1 MMFPL
6 LHSGLL
12 VTVSVAA
19 NNICPPYSF
28 NETVLC
34 ANANSTI
41 TNIADAC
48 EWTFEEYACTP
59 EANLDEFTSD
69 LLLNLTACPSSVMSN
84 DSLYSILFF
93 SKLNS
98 SNADIMLSNLTG
110 QFQNVSK
117 EWKNFFLAGIWPSI
131 LQKVNSSNPAPQLIP
146 IHVGPFLPYL
156 SASMMQCLVDKKA
169 PCENIQEL
177 VQGIGIEDP
186 GMTITNGKELFPVL
200 KSLLQNSSGN
210 ACSNNVNSSNWLAK
224 YFGKF
229 AQFADYKDFIDLNP
243 NFNALDVLPSLTVPQ
258 IVNFC
263 LQPNAVNNSN
273 AAGQI
278 MGILN
283 SSADVQ
289 NFLTNLNLAANNMSS
304 IPRPLAQGLIN
315 KTFQVLIPSLSP
327 SNSSDWAGLFQD
339 NLKFVLPE
347 ITTDQLKFLPSN
359 FSCDSFQV
367 VMKAMDS
374 SSNQL
379 KNVKPEDVYKAV
391 IQPYLKNNGLSCSQ
405 NVNTSTWVTQNLGK
419 FMQFAEYKDLL
430 AFNAHFNALDVLSSL
445 TVPQVVSFS
454 LESNASSNT
463 NAAGQIMALFPNAA
477 DVQNFLVT
485 LNSAAALNNMSS
497 IPRPLAQGLI
507 NKTFQVLIPSLS
519 PSNSSDWAGLFQD
532 NLKFVLPEI
541 TTDQLKFLPSNFSCD
556 SFQAVMKAM
565 DSSFNQLKNVK
576 QEDVY
581 KVIIQPNLKN
591 NGLSCSQNVNT
602 STWVTQNLG
611 KFMQF
616 AEYKDLLAFNAHFN
630 ALDVLSNLTVPQV
643 VSFSLE
649 SNASSNTNAAG
660 QIMALFPNA
669 ADVQNFL
676 VTLNSAAALKNM
688 SAIHG
693 PLALDLINKTL
704 QLLIPSLSPSNSSGW
719 TGLFQDK
726 LKFILPEIT
735 TDQLKLLPQ
744 TFSCDSFQS
753 VIKAMDTS
761 FSHLKNVKQ
770 EDVYKVVIQPYLKN
784 NGSVCSKNVN
794 SSTWI
799 NGNFGKYSQFA
810 EYKDLVAFNPN
821 FNGMDVLSSLT
832 VPQVVSLSLES
843 SAGSNPSAVGQ
854 IMALLQ
860 NTNNAYDFL
869 AQISSAAASKNMTTV
884 PIPLA
889 QGLLNKTFQTLTP
902 KINNFNSSDWSTLF
916 NNLSLVL
923 PEISQD
929 QLSLIPQNISCDSFQ
944 VVTKRLN
951 SVYQQM
957 KPEKQQAAYGSF
969 IKPYLKNNGQAP
981 KCYNQS
987 DPNSAGWLLDN
998 MGFFFALS
1006 SQTDLLTFAN
1016 QNTLQLFVNNPA
1028 TSQFASQLNLD
1039 KDIAIFITTLMTSGG
1054 NTNFS
1059 SIPSNFLC
1067 FLTPQA
1073 FLNMNSADIFDI
1085 SQKINKACAKNQTQG
1100 ASAQTTEEL
1109 QVSISLVSKL
1119 NNFTSSTLSDLGQTA
1134 VGLSTSQISSIKDS
1148 DLKGALSSLSSV
1160 SGWSSGQSKAIMNKL
1175 FQSGYQVT
1183 NLESLGSL
1191 VVGLPSKKLM
1201 DLDPGLIVNA
1211 SKNSQFANQLSSA
1224 PSSLQTVFVAKIL
1237 SADSKPENFVKMIPN
1252 AMAVLIPKS
1261 RLAFKPILDDINN
1274 KAWAPEQAAMFFDS
1288 VVPAQSVLSNI
1299 SASVLQGYTCGSN
1312 NKMSPTQVQSL
1323 AKAMKINNAILS
1335 EDQLN
1340 CLAKPIVKISS
1351 DADMESY
1358 PREIYLFSS
1367 PPSNANTTACKAF
1380 YTNVGA
1386 ANISILS
1393 ADSKKQKNFLPKA
1406 LSCLNVT
1413 GFALTSDQI
1422 QILGQLV
1429 CDLNGTYIENSDS
1442 SVINQLPQCTSLTDD
1457 QKTSIIKVIS
1467 QGKSSYGQPSTWSKT
1482 TLKSL
1487 KGIMSFANNEILS
1500 NISNDVLVSWIKDTS
1515 DLKRSQLATI
1525 VKTLYPNRARR
1536 AAGCTTGQ
1544 ITADN
1549 IKDNSLPLTYPT
1561 EQLNACLNDTILKDF
1576 LQDLGNKPF
1585 TNGQLGVLKT
1595 RLDTLYPSGYPEEVI
1610 PNLGAIAGVCAEADI
1625 AKWNITSVDTLESL
1639 LKNDLSSN
1647 VVKAVID
1654 KFISGNSLSTSAL
1667 NVIGSPSI
1675 CLLNSSQL
1683 NGITPSAIGD
1693 AKPLN
1698 VNPCNQ
1704 TVKDQLYVK
1713 ANTSFQSMIS
1723 DSSAYFTLKKPYIGG
1738 APATD
1743 LQYLASKSVSMD
1755 IGTFISLNVN
1765 SVLGLSVGDVKGL
1778 LGSNVAD
1785 LKTQENNTVVN
1796 TWARS
1801 QSQSALDLLGIGLTG
1816 GRADATTST
1825 TVSQTTKK
1833 VGSSAVAVALS
1844 HSLLITGLIAFLL
1857 S

>member
-1 MMFPL
+1 MGVPL
-6 LHSGLL
+6 RSALLLTSLL

-243 NFNALDVLPSLTVPQ
+243 NFNALDVLPSLTVTQ

-289 NFLTNLNLAANNMSS
+289 NFLTNLNLAA
-304 IPRPLAQGLIN
+304 
-315 KTFQVLIPSLSP
+315 
-327 SNSSDWAGLFQD
+327 
-339 NLKFVLPE
+339 
-347 ITTDQLKFLPSN
+347 
-359 FSCDSFQV
+359 
-367 VMKAMDS
+367 
-374 SSNQL
+374 
-379 KNVKPEDVYKAV
+379 
-391 IQPYLKNNGLSCSQ
+391 
-405 NVNTSTWVTQNLGK
+405 
-419 FMQFAEYKDLL
+419 
-430 AFNAHFNALDVLSSL
+430 
-445 TVPQVVSFS
+445 
-454 LESNASSNT
+454 
-463 NAAGQIMALFPNAA
+463 
-477 DVQNFLVT
+477 
-485 LNSAAALNNMSS
+485 NNMSS